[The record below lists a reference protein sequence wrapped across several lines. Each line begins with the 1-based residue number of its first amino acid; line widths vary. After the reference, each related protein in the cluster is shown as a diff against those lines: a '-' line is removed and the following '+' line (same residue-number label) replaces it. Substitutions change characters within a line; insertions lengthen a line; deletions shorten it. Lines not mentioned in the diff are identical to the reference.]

1 MSFNHS
7 AYQKL
12 QAEINN
18 SPQQTKLLVV
28 SKNRSLGDLL
38 PIIDN
43 NQKLFGENR
52 VQEAREKFSVEFIA
66 KFNLEI
72 HLIGP
77 LQTNKVAPA
86 LGFFHTIQSIDRLK
100 LVGEIEKV
108 IKKSPDKIITKNF
121 FIQVNIGREP
131 QKAGVQLEELKML
144 YDECIKAKLLI
155 TGLMCIPPAGQDPE
169 IFFREMHRI
178 RNELNPNLKLS
189 MGMSNDYKQA
199 LKFNSDLIRIGSLLF
214 S

>member
-7 AYQKL
+7 AYQ
-12 QAEINN
+12 EIQSEIKISN
-18 SPQQTKLLVV
+18 QQTKLLVV
-28 SKNRSLGDLL
+28 SKNRSLDDLL
-38 PIIDN
+38 PIINN
-43 NQKLFGENR
+43 NQKFFGENR

-77 LQTNKVAPA
+77 LQTNKVALA

-100 LVGEIEKV
+100 LVSEIEKV
-108 IKKSPDKIITKNF
+108 IKKSPNKVITKDF

-131 QKAGVQLEELKML
+131 QKAGVQLEELKTL
-144 YDECIKAKLLI
+144 YDKCIKTKLSI
-155 TGLMCIPPAGQDPE
+155 AGLMCIPPAGQEPE
-169 IFFREMHRI
+169 IFFREMHKI